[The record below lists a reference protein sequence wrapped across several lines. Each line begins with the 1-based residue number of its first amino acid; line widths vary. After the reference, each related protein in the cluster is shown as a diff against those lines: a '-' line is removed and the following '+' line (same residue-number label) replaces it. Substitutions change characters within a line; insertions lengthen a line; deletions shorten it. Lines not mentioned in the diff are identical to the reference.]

1 MEGIWGVAD
10 VDADEEEDTDEGADE
25 EEDMSSSSQS
35 SHASKFE
42 VEGGVP
48 RIIRVSGAVSSRVS
62 GAGDNIIN
70 GMYSA
75 LAKPAT

>member
-1 MEGIWGVAD
+1 MENKQNKNYGKLEYV
-10 VDADEEEDTDEGADE
+10 VVEDKD
-25 EEDMSSSSQS
+25 EDMDSSPQS

-48 RIIRVSGAVSSRVS
+48 RIIRVSGAGSSRVS

>member
-10 VDADEEEDTDEGADE
+10 VDADEE
-25 EEDMSSSSQS
+25 SSQS

-48 RIIRVSGAVSSRVS
+48 RIIRVSGAGSSRVS